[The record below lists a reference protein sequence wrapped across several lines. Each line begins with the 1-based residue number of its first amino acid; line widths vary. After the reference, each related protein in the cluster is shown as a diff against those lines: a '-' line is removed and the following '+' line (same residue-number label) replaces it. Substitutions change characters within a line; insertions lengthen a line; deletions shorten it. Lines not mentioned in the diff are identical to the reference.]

1 VTAADGAGQR
11 IRYPSDSLERW
22 YRTAYVDDTVE
33 TADYPAPDP
42 DKAGSVLTNAE
53 VSRGQPFGG
62 CSIYEVKNK
71 TQKPGSSV
79 TVGNMGIFPT
89 RPFRTR
95 GLAFQTFA
103 KGAREAVNQQDIFI
117 WAVDPSESMMAIT
130 DGQRWIY
137 QLAFNN
143 DPKQR

>member
-1 VTAADGAGQR
+1 MYAADGAGQR
-11 IRYPSDSLERW
+11 VRYPSDSLERW

-33 TADYPAPDP
+33 AADYPTPDP
-42 DKAGSVLTNAE
+42 DKAGSVLTQAE
-53 VSRGQPFGG
+53 VSRGQMFGG

-89 RPFRTR
+89 RPFRSR
-95 GLAFQTFA
+95 GLASQTFGR
-103 KGAREAVNQQDIFI
+103 GAREAVTQQDIFI